1 MRWEGESFE
10 RAYLEVLPEGHA
22 VRPHPGHIPSRTQN
36 GRCAQ
41 ECFPKTLIGGCIGP
55 LLRFY
60 VLEILVFGL
69 GP

>member
-1 MRWEGESFE
+1 MRREGENSGRIF
-10 RAYLEVLPEGHA
+10 LDVLPEGHA

-41 ECFPKTLIGGCIGP
+41 EGFPKTLIGGCISP